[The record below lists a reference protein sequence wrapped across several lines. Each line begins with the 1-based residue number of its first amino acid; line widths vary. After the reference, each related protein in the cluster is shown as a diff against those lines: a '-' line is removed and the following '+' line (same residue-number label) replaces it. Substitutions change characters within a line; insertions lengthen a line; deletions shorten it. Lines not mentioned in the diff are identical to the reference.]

1 MISLV
6 IDFCFNILS
15 QCWTLITSIELIPGV
30 SLMSFCLG
38 LVVISVVI
46 FGLISTVKIVSGL
59 AVGSYGRA
67 VDSLNREA
75 KRDAREAERNSYS
88 TYKANRDRLKL
99 YRAMYRR
106 GE

>member
-6 IDFCFNILS
+6 LDFCFNILS
-15 QCWTLITSIELIPGV
+15 QCWTFITSIELIPGV

-46 FGLISTVKIVSGL
+46 FGLISTVKIVSGRS
-59 AVGSYGRA
+59 AASF
-67 VDSLNREA
+67 
-75 KRDAREAERNSYS
+75 KRNSYS
-88 TYKANRDRLKL
+88 TYKADKDRVKV
-99 YRAMYRR
+99 YRAKYRR

>member
-6 IDFCFNILS
+6 LDFCFNILS

-46 FGLISTVKIVSGL
+46 FGLISTVKIISGRS
-59 AVGSYGRA
+59 ASSY
-67 VDSLNREA
+67 
-75 KRDAREAERNSYS
+75 KRNSYS
-88 TYKANRDRLKL
+88 TYKANKDRVTV
-99 YRAMYRR
+99 YRTKYRR